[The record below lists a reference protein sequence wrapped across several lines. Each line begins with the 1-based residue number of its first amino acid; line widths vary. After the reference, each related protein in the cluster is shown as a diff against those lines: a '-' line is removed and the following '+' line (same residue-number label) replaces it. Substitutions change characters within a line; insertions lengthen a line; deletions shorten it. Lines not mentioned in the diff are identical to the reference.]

1 MKRPSIALIGCGRIG
16 FMLESDPLRYKPCTH
31 FGGASSAGLRITHAC
46 DIDPGRLEGFVRASG
61 IPRENAFTSHREL
74 FDSVRPDLV
83 IISTWTQSHAEI
95 GIRAAENGA
104 RVVVCEKPIASN
116 LRDASR
122 LIASCKARGARLII
136 NHERRYDMRYQK
148 IKEML
153 DDGAIGEIR
162 SVHAVILS
170 GGFRGISRIEQG
182 GGPLLHDG
190 THMIDLIRYFF
201 GDIATVIGD
210 FDRSGNR
217 RSGFEDRATAW
228 IRTRGGVDVFL
239 EAGGA
244 RDYFVFELGISGTS
258 GKIIAGNGYQS
269 FFTTRASKHYTGFR
283 DLVEKP
289 FPRFR
294 RHNYFTGEY
303 SEAKRLLSGQ
313 DVSIRSTGLDGYRAI
328 EAIHAIYL
336 SAGRGRK
343 IVELPVK
350 PDTIRLKEIFSL

>member
-1 MKRPSIALIGCGRIG
+1 MKRPGIALIGCGRIG

-46 DIDPGRLEGFVRASG
+46 DLDHGRLESFVRASG
-61 IPRENAFTSHREL
+61 IPRENAFTAHREL
-74 FDSVRPDLV
+74 IESVRPELV
-83 IISTWTQSHAEI
+83 IISTWTESHAEI
-95 GIRAAENGA
+95 GMLAAACGA
-104 RVVVCEKPIASN
+104 RVIVCEKPIASN

-122 LIASCKARGARLII
+122 LIAACEAGGARLII
-136 NHERRYDMRYQK
+136 NHERRYDPRYQK
-148 IKEML
+148 IREML
-153 DDGAIGEIR
+153 DGDAIGEIR
-162 SVHAVILS
+162 TVHASVLT
-170 GGFRGISRIEQG
+170 GGFRGASRIEQG

-190 THMIDLIRYFF
+190 THMVDLIRYLF

-210 FDRSGNR
+210 FDRTGNR
-217 RSGFEDRATAW
+217 KSGFEDRATAW

-244 RDYFVFELGISGTS
+244 RNHFVFELVISGTR

-269 FFTTRASKHYTGFR
+269 FFTTRASRHYTGFR

-294 RHNYFTGEY
+294 CRNYFTREY
-303 SEAKRLLSGQ
+303 SEAKRLLAGEDIPVRSGG
-313 DVSIRSTGLDGYRAI
+313 VDGYRAI

-336 SAGRGRK
+336 SAGKGRK
-343 IVELPVK
+343 IVELPVH
-350 PDTIRLKEIFSL
+350 PDTIRLKEIFNL